1 LLFIQNIQHFTFF
14 KLPFIQNANFLLLL
28 LLYLK
33 SMKPTIMLKVIILDD
48 EPKAIQSLEWE
59 LKSFCPN
66 VEVMATF
73 NNPFKAR
80 DYLFENQIDC
90 IFLDIEMPQMDGMK
104 FLEFFPKRTFSV
116 IITTAYDQY
125 GIQALKK
132 QVIDYLLKPI
142 DSEDLIKA
150 IENLQNIR
158 ADANL
163 KDILEETLISF
174 NNAQNQAIRKIHI
187 SCDGKILYLEPNEIL
202 YCEGDGN
209 YCSIFLE
216 NGQKLFMTQI
226 LKNLEEKLPKDI
238 FYRVHNSFI
247 INLNKVR
254 EYQKTEGYVV
264 LTNGKII
271 PVSRSKK
278 NFFLEL

>member
-1 LLFIQNIQHFTFF
+1 
-14 KLPFIQNANFLLLL
+14 
-28 LLYLK
+28 
-33 SMKPTIMLKVIILDD
+33 
-48 EPKAIQSLEWE
+48 
-59 LKSFCPN
+59 
-66 VEVMATF
+66 
-73 NNPFKAR
+73 
-80 DYLFENQIDC
+80 
-90 IFLDIEMPQMDGMK
+90 
-104 FLEFFPKRTFSV
+104 
-116 IITTAYDQY
+116 
-125 GIQALKK
+125 
-132 QVIDYLLKPI
+132 
-142 DSEDLIKA
+142 
-150 IENLQNIR
+150 
-158 ADANL
+158 
-163 KDILEETLISF
+163 
-174 NNAQNQAIRKIHI
+174 
-187 SCDGKILYLEPNEIL
+187 L

>member
-1 LLFIQNIQHFTFF
+1 
-14 KLPFIQNANFLLLL
+14 
-28 LLYLK
+28 
-33 SMKPTIMLKVIILDD
+33 MKPTIMLKVIILDD